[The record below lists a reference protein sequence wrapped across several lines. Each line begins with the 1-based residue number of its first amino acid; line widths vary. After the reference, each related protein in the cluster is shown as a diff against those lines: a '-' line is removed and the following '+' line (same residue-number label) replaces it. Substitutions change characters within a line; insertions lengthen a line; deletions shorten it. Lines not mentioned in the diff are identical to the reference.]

1 MQRYNFTRRFV
12 ALMVALASLVGSV
25 VAATEEQTEEQ
36 WGRANTLYTAG
47 DYNGA
52 VAAYDSI
59 VNEGLVSTRLFY
71 NLANAYFKAGKLGE
85 AILYYNK
92 AAKLDPNDEDVAYN
106 MAYAQSFV
114 KDKIESVP
122 TSGVARVTAAVGDVM
137 SPDGWGVVSLVMLG
151 LALLCASLYLLLVR
165 RSARKASFVCA
176 VVFVV
181 LTLVSVAYGAAERR
195 ALLSDGEA
203 IVLSSA
209 AAVKSSPER
218 SSKDI
223 FILHEGTKVEVLDEF
238 GSWREIRIADGNKG
252 WIQSSAIEV
261 I

>member
-1 MQRYNFTRRFV
+1 MKRF
-12 ALMVALASLVGSV
+12 LIYSFLLLASLS
-25 VAATEEQTEEQ
+25 ASASATRWEAGNKAYIEGNYEKAVEEYSAIVEGGEYSEK
-36 WGRANTLYTAG
+36 LY
-47 DYNGA
+47 
-52 VAAYDSI
+52 
-59 VNEGLVSTRLFY
+59 Y
-71 NLANAYFKAGKLGE
+71 NLANAYFKSGKLGE

-92 AAKLDPNDEDVAYN
+92 AAKLSPNDDDVAYN
-106 MAYAQSFV
+106 LAYAQSFI

-122 TSGVARVTAAVGDVM
+122 TSGVARVVGGVGNLMGADA
-137 SPDGWGVVSLVMLG
+137 WGVVSLVLLG
-151 LALLCASLYLLLVR
+151 LALVCGALYLLLVR

-176 VVFVV
+176 VVFAA
-181 LTLVSVAYGAAERR
+181 LTLVSVAYGAAERGD
-195 ALLSDGEA
+195 LLAADEA
-203 IVLSSA
+203 VVLSSA

-218 SSKDI
+218 TSKDL